1 MRPLLTPWLLL
12 LLLCAIVVLLILKAW
27 IACLIAIVVSYVFN
41 RREKCIAFKSL
52 FRSKEKS
59 IHNLKVM
66 SFNINCNFSNVEIK
80 AKEITEFIISHDP
93 DVVFISELG
102 KFNNRGR

>member
-1 MRPLLTPWLLL
+1 MYSIGGKNALPLNLYFDQ
-12 LLLCAIVVLLILKAW
+12 K
-27 IACLIAIVVSYVFN
+27 
-41 RREKCIAFKSL
+41 K
-52 FRSKEKS
+52 KS